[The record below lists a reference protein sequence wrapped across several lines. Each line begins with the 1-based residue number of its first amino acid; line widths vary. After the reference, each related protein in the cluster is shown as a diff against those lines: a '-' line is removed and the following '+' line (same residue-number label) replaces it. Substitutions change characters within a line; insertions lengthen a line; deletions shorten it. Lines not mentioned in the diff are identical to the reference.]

1 MERLE
6 SNLMMI
12 QHLLKLDNSSKS
24 KKDSNYGKE
33 KM

>member
-6 SNLMMI
+6 SNCMMI
-12 QHLLKLDNSSKS
+12 QHLLKLDNSSK
-24 KKDSNYGKE
+24 KDSNYGKE